1 MNNYELNAARL
12 AQRQE
17 QMRQENLSKQAQQN
31 DNLSEDTKL
40 NFQNGNEFSMKQAQ
54 QTLEMAQNQ
63 SADENLPQNY
73 FKSTNVKYLDDK
85 IKNNQATL
93 YDAYI
98 AKKYL
103 GLDLS
108 EYGDKTA
115 DLNIN
120 AKVKGLGMT
129 TSHDKMYSD
138 VDDSLAIDR
147 TIMSSE
153 GNLGVGAGLGRWI
166 HKATGGLVDT
176 SQGEFIANTEMAA
189 KALARTNGGG
199 GRITNQQAKDAA
211 EIVNPKFKD
220 KENYLRHLLGV
231 KKSMASTQEQTIRN
245 NILKGATIP
254 DAVLQ
259 NYKGNLDR
267 IAYMEQA
274 LEKGK
279 FDYKKFASLMGDNN
293 AHNVGKKDFGKSMGT
308 GNLRIIE
315 RKNEKK

>member
-1 MNNYELNAARL
+1 MPYNPNLDALRAR
-12 AQRQE
+12 E
-17 QMRQENLSKQAQQN
+17 QQIRQENTAKN

-40 NFQNGNEFSMKQAQ
+40 NFQNGNEFSMQQAQ

-63 SADENLPQNY
+63 NEAAQNLPQNY
-73 FKSTNVKYLDDK
+73 FKSTNVRYLDDK
-85 IKNNQATL
+85 LKNNKTTL

-98 AKKYL
+98 AKKFL

-108 EYGDKTA
+108 EYGDKSA

-166 HKATGGLVDT
+166 HKTTGGLIDT

-245 NILKGATIP
+245 NVLKGAEIP
-254 DAVLQ
+254 DVVLQ

-267 IAYMEQA
+267 IAYMENA
-274 LEKGK
+274 LKKGN
-279 FDYKKFASLMGDNN
+279 FDYKKFAALMSDNN
-293 AHNVGKKDFGKSMGT
+293 AYNVGKKDFGKSMG
-308 GNLRIIE
+308 GKLRVVE
-315 RKNEKK
+315 RKNDGK